1 MVPMISPITGIL
13 ETTGTFSTPSP
24 ATMLDLPLV
33 PHIISSSTM
42 VMPEAKILMPTPAR
56 TCSHLKPTV
65 RVTRTR
71 PMKIPERQAKSR
83 PIQALPVT

>member
-1 MVPMISPITGIL
+1 MISPMTGIFEITG
-13 ETTGTFSTPSP
+13 TRSMP
-24 ATMLDLPLV
+24 DLPLV
-33 PHIISSSTM
+33 PHIISSRTM
-42 VMPEAKILMPTPAR
+42 VMPEAKMLMPTPAN

-71 PMKIPERQAKSR
+71 PMRIPERAAKRR

>member
-1 MVPMISPITGIL
+1 MISPMTGIFEITG
-13 ETTGTFSTPSP
+13 TRSMPSP

-33 PHIISSSTM
+33 PHIISSRTM
-42 VMPEAKILMPTPAR
+42 VMPEAKMLMPTPAN

-65 RVTRTR
+65 RVTRTS
-71 PMKIPERQAKSR
+71 PMRIPERAAKRR